1 MMVSNYC
8 TIIQLNSFNKKL
20 DIHKNLFQ
28 IQEKFAQNFV
38 AKPVTYFKKIFVYEA
53 ILDSDTKELLR
64 DNLMTDLYTLF
75 EEINEKYD

>member
-28 IQEKFAQNFV
+28 IQERFAQNFV
-38 AKPVTYFKKIFVYEA
+38 AKPVAYFKKIFVYED